1 MKELQPW
8 SARVTALLSTV
19 LFLAGCASLRTPTLQ
34 VEKLDMAG
42 VRLTGAGMDVA
53 FRVRNPNPEPLLIER
68 FEYELKLNGRRL
80 GRGYYPDALE
90 LRGFEDASVVSRFD
104 LNFFSLPSS
113 VKRIFDRDRV
123 DAEVKGTFYVQQPGQ
138 SPRELKFKSKA
149 RVNVGR

>member
-1 MKELQPW
+1 MKQLQSW
-8 SARVTALLSTV
+8 SVGVTTLVSGALLVT
-19 LFLAGCASLRTPTLQ
+19 GCASLRTPTLQ

-53 FRVRNPNPEPLLIER
+53 FRVRNPNPEPLRIER

-80 GRGYYPDALE
+80 GRGYYPDALA

-123 DAEVKGTFYVQQPGQ
+123 DAEVRGIFYVQQPGE